1 MNGVD
6 KSLVRYKVQLGA
18 FAGNAPADVMDL
30 FIEIGN
36 VTNVTGAGDTRYY
49 HGSFA
54 TRDEANTAL
63 KAVQDKGITDAFVVG
78 ELKGRIISA
87 EDADALLSQ
96 P

>member
-1 MNGVD
+1 MDGVD

-78 ELKGRIISA
+78 ELKRRILSA
-87 EDADALLSQ
+87 
-96 P
+96 